1 MIYLLLATLC
11 SSAIALILKF
21 SESRDLNRMVVTTA
35 NYVVASSVSLFF
47 VLTGS
52 IFSKSDPSISE
63 FLTELPSVMQ
73 KGTFTDSSSFIW
85 AVLTGFF
92 AGILYFGGFIYI
104 QKSISDNGVGITGAF
119 SKIGI
124 FIPMLLSI
132 ILWQEYPTL
141 IQWTGIALAVC
152 AIILANYTPGSK
164 NSFFTFKK
172 SLILV
177 FLVAG
182 LAEFSN
188 KFFQNY
194 AVPEYKSLFLLT
206 VFITAFFISITFVVL
221 EKKKFTKTDILTG
234 LLVGIPNMFTSFFL
248 ISAFRYVKTTIAL
261 PLYSAGTIVVINLG
275 GYLLFKE
282 NISKKDMA
290 SIIIIIFAIVLMSV

>member
-1 MIYLLLATLC
+1 
-11 SSAIALILKF
+11 
-21 SESRDLNRMVVTTA
+21 MVVTTA
-35 NYVVASSVSLFF
+35 NYVIASSVSLFF
-47 VLTGS
+47 VLEGS
-52 IFSKSDPSISE
+52 IFSKPEPSFSQ
-63 FLTELPSVMQ
+63 FLSELPSVMQ
-73 KGTFTDSSSFIW
+73 KGIFTDNSSFIW
-85 AVLTGFF
+85 AVMTGLF
-92 AGILYFGGFIYI
+92 AGVLYFGGFIFI

-141 IQWTGIALAVC
+141 IQWGGIILAVC
-152 AIILANYTPGSK
+152 AIILANYTPDSK
-164 NSFFTFKK
+164 RPFFTFKK

-177 FLVAG
+177 FFVAG

-206 VFITAFFISITFVVL
+206 VFVTAFFISITFVII

-234 LLVGIPNMFTSFFL
+234 VLVGIPNMFTSFFL

-261 PLYSAGTIVVINLG
+261 PVYSAGTIVVINLG
-275 GYLLFKE
+275 GYLLFREK
-282 NISKKDMA
+282 ISKKDVA
-290 SIIIIIFAIVLMSV
+290 SIIIIIFAIVLMSVQIKI

>member
-1 MIYLLLATLC
+1 MIHLLLAILC

-21 SESRDLNRMVVTTA
+21 SESKDLNRMVVTTS

-63 FLTELPSVMQ
+63 FMAELPSVMQ

-92 AGILYFGGFIYI
+92 AGILYFEGFIYI

-141 IQWTGIALAVC
+141 IQWAGIALAVC

-206 VFITAFFISITFVVL
+206 VFVTAFFISITFVIL
-221 EKKKFTKTDILTG
+221 EKKSFTKTDMLTG

-248 ISAFRYVKTTIAL
+248 ISAFRYIKTTIAL

-282 NISKKDMA
+282 RPAENELYSIL
-290 SIIIIIFAIVLMSV
+290 IIIAAIILMSV

>member
-21 SESRDLNRMVVTTA
+21 SESRDLNRMVVTA
-35 NYVVASSVSLFF
+35 FNYVIASSVSLFF
-47 VLTGS
+47 VLNGS
-52 IFSKSDPSISE
+52 LFSKSDPSISE
-63 FLTELPSVMQ
+63 FLSELPAVMQ

-85 AVLTGFF
+85 SVLTGIF

-132 ILWQEYPTL
+132 ILWQEYPTS
-141 IQWTGIALAVC
+141 IQWAGISLAVC
-152 AIILANYTPGSK
+152 AMIIANYTPDSK

-206 VFITAFFISITFVVL
+206 VFITAFFISITFVIL

-261 PLYSAGTIVVINLG
+261 PVYSAGTIVVINLG

-282 NISKKDMA
+282 KPAKNELYSIL
-290 SIIIIIFAIVLMSV
+290 IIIVAIILMSL